1 MRAEEWRA
9 GPSPP
14 TQCIYAG
21 SHRKA
26 SRLLQ
31 NKMQQ
36 EKSARGTQ
44 LPRRHVALGLGDE
57 LLLLPTWAL
66 YKLFFLKTV
75 QALTTGAGYREGEG
89 TCQEETG
96 RN

>member
-31 NKMQQ
+31 HKMQPG
-36 EKSARGTQ
+36 KSARGTQ
-44 LPRRHVALGLGDE
+44 LPRRHVDLGLGDGFP
-57 LLLLPTWAL
+57 LLPTWAL
-66 YKLFFLKTV
+66 
-75 QALTTGAGYREGEG
+75 
-89 TCQEETG
+89 
-96 RN
+96 